1 MKFARLKIPGPF
13 LIKPTILKDSRGIF
27 FEKYRQKIL
36 DLYGDCKIKFV
47 QENQSVSKKNVFRG
61 FHFQISPYP
70 QSKLVSVAE
79 GKILDVIIDL
89 RKNSKYFGKHLKV
102 YLDSYYNH
110 SLFVPKG
117 FAHGFFTLTS
127 NAIVNYKVDNY
138 YSQKHEKCLNL
149 NDVDLKLNLKSLI
162 RKSIVSEK
170 DKSGLS
176 LKEIIN
182 NNYF

>member
-1 MKFARLKIPGPF
+1 
-13 LIKPTILKDSRGIF
+13 
-27 FEKYRQKIL
+27 
-36 DLYGDCKIKFV
+36 
-47 QENQSVSKKNVFRG
+47 
-61 FHFQISPYP
+61 
-70 QSKLVSVAE
+70 
-79 GKILDVIIDL
+79 
-89 RKNSKYFGKHLKV
+89 
-102 YLDSYYNH
+102 
-110 SLFVPKG
+110 VPKG